1 LSASDEEIQ
10 DLVRAEAADCLQ
22 RMEAN
27 LLALEAGTGGS
38 SEVDAIL
45 RDAHSVK
52 GSSAMIGWQEP
63 AALANAIEGWMERGR
78 ETGSVPTDLVD
89 LLLRTVDGLGRAVNG
104 EQGVAPPLLEELA
117 AFDAEDGTGADAP
130 AQARLSEPAPAATSV
145 GGPMTERTP
154 TIRVDAAKVDR
165 MLDAVGETVLHHRRL
180 EHALGSAGGESR
192 QASEE
197 LDLGERLLG
206 DLQDSVVQMRTLPL
220 SMITSPFPRA
230 IRDLAAEYGK
240 EASLEISGADT
251 QLDRVILEGISET
264 IVHLLRNAIAHGIE
278 APEEREQA
286 GKPRAGRIELRAHQ
300 RGGMVAIEVADDGHG
315 VAAEL
320 VARAEESGS
329 LAELLAT
336 TGFSTAA
343 EVTEVAGRGV
353 GLDAVKRSVEGLGG
367 GLEVQ
372 SEPGRRTKVTL
383 LLPLTLAL
391 MRVLLFERGGQA
403 FAMPMTSV
411 GRVVAVSE
419 TTSLGNHPS
428 IEIDGRS
435 VPLSHL
441 GLDAGAEELPLRTP
455 AVVVES
461 LGRQLAVVCEQ
472 LIGEEEVVIKSLGA
486 VLSGVA
492 GYLGA
497 AILGDGRI
505 ALVLDPNH
513 LLNAPRERM
522 ALDRSD
528 DTTAHP
534 TGTVLVVDDQFS
546 ARELQR
552 SILEVAGYRVEVARD
567 GREALRLIGETP
579 DLDLV
584 LTDVQMPE
592 MDGFE
597 LLEAIRADEAH
608 RSLPVVVVT
617 TLGDEA
623 SRRRGADAGADAY
636 VVKNEFDQ
644 EALLETIERLTAR

>member
-1 LSASDEEIQ
+1 VSASDEEIRE
-10 DLVRAEAADCLQ
+10 LVRAEAGDCL
-22 RMEAN
+22 RRIEAN
-27 LLALEAGTGGS
+27 LLALESGGGGA
-38 SEVDAIL
+38 EAIDAIL

-52 GSSAMIGWQEP
+52 GSAAMIGWEES
-63 AALANAIEGWMERGR
+63 AALAHAIEEWVERGR
-78 ETGSVPTDLVD
+78 ETGTVPADLVD
-89 LLLRTVDGLGRAVNG
+89 LLLRAVDGLGRAVNG
-104 EQGVAPPLLEELA
+104 EQGVAPDLLEELR
-117 AFDAEDGTGADAP
+117 AFEVEPRAEPVDAP
-130 AQARLSEPAPAATSV
+130 APAGRPVPAAAHASPA
-145 GGPMTERTP
+145 GPATERTP

-180 EHALGSAGGESR
+180 EHALEGGGRE
-192 QASEE
+192 ASEE

-230 IRDLAAEYGK
+230 VRDLAAEYGK

-251 QLDRVILEGISET
+251 QLDRVILDGISET

-278 APEEREQA
+278 VPEERERA
-286 GKPRAGRIELRAHQ
+286 GKPRLGRIELRARQ
-300 RGGMVAIEVADDGHG
+300 RGGMVAIEVADDGRG
-315 VAAEL
+315 VTAEL
-320 VARAEESGS
+320 LARAGEAGS

-336 TGFSTAA
+336 TGFSTAE

-372 SEPGRRTKVTL
+372 SEPGRGTEVTL

-391 MRVLLFERGGQA
+391 MRVLLFERSGQA
-403 FAMPMTSV
+403 FALPMTSV

-419 TTSLGNHPS
+419 TTSLGNRPS
-428 IEIDGRS
+428 IEIDGRP
-435 VPLSHL
+435 VALSHL
-441 GLDAGAEELPLRTP
+441 GLGAEAREPPPRSP

-461 LGRQLAVVCEQ
+461 LGRQLAVVCEE

-513 LLNAPRERM
+513 LLNAPREEI

-528 DTTAHP
+528 DIAADP
-534 TGTVLVVDDQFS
+534 PGTVLVVDDQFS

-567 GREALRLIGETP
+567 GREALRRIGEMP

-597 LLEAIRADEAH
+597 LLEAIRADDAR

-623 SRRRGADAGADAY
+623 SRKRGADAGADAY

-644 EALLETIERLTAR
+644 EALLETIERLTAG